1 MMVCGSCLGI
11 LTWSARM
18 ANLVNFFQG
27 NYDYKNNDLTQAAYY
42 LSIAYTSRA
51 VFVVSYAMD
60 YIVLTAARLMVL
72 DQMSDFAAPKEG
84 TARKWWIAAGR
95 GVMAVGVLGNSVGL
109 AANIASSVYHQ
120 RAAEDMSKSYAFY
133 AANKSSDGEKFDLTA
148 RETFQQA
155 LSIASYQSFCE
166 VAVLMFVL
174 AAYIVAGVF
183 SARRIKKAVSVR
195 APPNIYTGHP
205 YRFNAVNMYYTLLA
219 LRWQRSIGCDSRLS
233 E

>member
-1 MMVCGSCLGI
+1 VCGSCLGI

-18 ANLVNFFQG
+18 ANLVNYFQG
-27 NYDYKNNDLTQAAYY
+27 NYEYKYKNFTQSAYS
-42 LSIAYTSRA
+42 LSIAYTARA

-60 YIVLTAARLMVL
+60 YLVLTAARLLVL
-72 DQMSDFAAPKEG
+72 DQMSDFAAPKEE
-84 TARKWWIAAGR
+84 TARKWWTAAGR
-95 GVMAVGVLGNSVGL
+95 GVMAVCVLGNSVGL

-120 RAAEDMSKSYAFY
+120 RAADDMSKAYEFF
-133 AANKSSDGEKFDLTA
+133 AANKSSDGAKFDLSA

-174 AAYIVAGVF
+174 AAYIVAGVL

-195 APPNIYTGHP
+195 APPNIYTGRP
-205 YRFNAVNMYYTLLA
+205 NLFNAVNMY
-219 LRWQRSIGCDSRLS
+219 
-233 E
+233 